1 MAKLQAPGWSPLLPR
16 RTCLWDGALIQSRPP
31 DIFSDSKGRATVSL
45 RRSFALTILL
55 FLQISIVASAREL
68 TAGVARVEI
77 TPPIGFPMGGYAA
90 RSGPSTG
97 VHDPLYA
104 TALVLKTDELT
115 VAIISCDLLSFPS
128 ERVVSLARD

>member
-1 MAKLQAPGWSPLLPR
+1 M
-16 RTCLWDGALIQSRPP
+16 
-31 DIFSDSKGRATVSL
+31 
-45 RRSFALTILL
+45 LL
-55 FLQISIVASAREL
+55 FQIAIVASAREL

-97 VHDPLYA
+97 IHDPLYA

-115 VAIISCDLLSFPS
+115 LAIISCDLLSFPS
-128 ERVVSLARD
+128 ERVVSLARDRRLADHVLIAASHTHSGPLTWEDKSWPRADRS